1 MKRAWL
7 LLGLC
12 WMGVAG
18 CDSPIVGAECRSG
31 YLVCG
36 SRCTDPSSDFRNC
49 GSCGHSC
56 GRYIC
61 QEGVC
66 STTELRDGG
75 TPDDGGAS
83 GMDGGTAGDG
93 GMLDGSSGAGGTSG
107 TSGTSGASGS
117 SAAGGTGGNPGQG
130 GMSGG
135 GDFNPDAGLDGCQ
148 IGQQECSGT
157 CSNPATDPNNCGK
170 CDNVCPPDQVCS
182 GGSCSIMCDPP
193 LILCAGQCFDLSEDP
208 DHCGS
213 CDNKCASGICEDGTC
228 ADAVAGQAVVIG
240 HDYVGPANSA
250 MRRLAGN
257 AIFLGRGAPVRVLTY
272 AGEASAASVAGV
284 EGAIDAVKT
293 EIGRDWMKIPAI
305 ESIVPLQLASADV
318 LLVHSQFGASDSTLK
333 KLGQAWGNALAQF
346 LVTGGVVVVFETPS
360 SNNTGT
366 FKILE
371 PAMIFA
377 ADSRE
382 AVPSQQLKV
391 ETPGLGVA
399 VRVPDRYMSA
409 AETVHFNTVTSPG
422 ASVVVDQDGK
432 PVIVQRVIVP

>member
-7 LLGLC
+7 WLGLC
-12 WMGVAG
+12 WMSVAG

-31 YLVCG
+31 YVLCG
-36 SRCTDPSSDFRNC
+36 SRCTDPNSDFRNC

-61 QEGVC
+61 QDGVC
-66 STTELRDGG
+66 STSELRDAG
-75 TPDDGGAS
+75 TPDAGGAA

-93 GMLDGSSGAGGTSG
+93 GGAGGTSG
-107 TSGTSGASGS
+107 ST
-117 SAAGGTGGNPGQG
+117 GQG

-135 GDFNPDAGLDGCQ
+135 GSFNPDAGLSGCM
-148 IGQQECSGT
+148 IGEQECSGT

-170 CDNVCPPDQVCS
+170 CDNVCPPAQVCS
-182 GGSCSIMCDPP
+182 GGSCSILCDPP
-193 LILCAGQCFDLSEDP
+193 LVMCAGQCFELTKDP
-208 DHCGS
+208 NHCGS
-213 CDNKCASGICEDGTC
+213 CNNKCASGICENGVC

-240 HDYVGPANSA
+240 HDYVSPSNSA
-250 MRRLAGN
+250 MQRLAGN

-272 AGEASAASVAGV
+272 VGDASMASVAGV
-284 EGAIDAVKT
+284 EGAINAVKT
-293 EIGRDWMKIPAI
+293 EIGRDWMKINAI

-318 LLVHSQFGASDSTLK
+318 MLVHSQFGASDSTLK

-360 SNNTGT
+360 THNTGT
-366 FKILE
+366 FKILA

-382 AVPSQQLKV
+382 AIPSQQLNV

-422 ASVVVDQDGK
+422 ASVVVDQDSK